1 MNEMSASISTWA
13 IKSFVA
19 PVAVVSCLAAFAG
32 QSIEA
37 GSTGAGSTPAVSEA
51 ARSAQA
57 LVTETVL
64 NADASP
70 EVFARAG
77 TARDALGFPAG
88 PARTGRHVQDGLQGS
103 DYDQVA
109 EVDAAGQPIAMT
121 QFDAAGRLVAA
132 LRFDS
137 PAGSS
142 RKISANAASNAANLG
157 LTAAGVTVSGQARVD
172 ASSTGEGWDV
182 HWDRMQDDVPV
193 RGDETR
199 VHVWQDGRIQSLA
212 RVEHPLAPAPM
223 RRLGE
228 AEAQQVVFRQV
239 AKWSVGR
246 DSSYAV
252 GGIDLE
258 WVGPTRPSTRARLGR
273 PLSRT
278 AWRESPT

>member
-1 MNEMSASISTWA
+1 M
-13 IKSFVA
+13 
-19 PVAVVSCLAAFAG
+19 
-32 QSIEA
+32 
-37 GSTGAGSTPAVSEA
+37 
-51 ARSAQA
+51 
-57 LVTETVL
+57 
-64 NADASP
+64 
-70 EVFARAG
+70 
-77 TARDALGFPAG
+77 
-88 PARTGRHVQDGLQGS
+88 
-103 DYDQVA
+103 
-109 EVDAAGQPIAMT
+109 
-121 QFDAAGRLVAA
+121 
-132 LRFDS
+132 
-137 PAGSS
+137 
-142 RKISANAASNAANLG
+142 
-157 LTAAGVTVSGQARVD
+157 
-172 ASSTGEGWDV
+172 